1 MPKVIKSQ
9 LIEVVNPGVAG
20 GSNVT
25 KIQFPDQPYLRNKK
39 ILGIEVLNVGDM
51 LKSPTNKVPI
61 TNALMQRS
69 YLTLYLTD
77 PNNPGSVGEWIQNV
91 PFTILHRIQ
100 NAANDPFVR
109 DMFNLQNQ
117 TIYWEKCYIS
127 TPEAYA
133 NTADISFLFNIY
145 FQG

>member
-39 ILGIEVLNVGDM
+39 IMGIEILNVNDM
-51 LKSPTNKVPI
+51 ALSPTNKVPI
-61 TNALMQRS
+61 STEIMQKA
-69 YLTLYLTD
+69 YLTLYLND
-77 PNNPGSVGEWIQNV
+77 VSNPGSVGEWIQSV
-91 PFTILHRIQ
+91 PFTVLHRIQ
-100 NAANDPFVR
+100 NSASDPFVR

-117 TIYWEKCYIS
+117 VIYWEKCYIS
-127 TPEAYA
+127 VPTALG
-133 NTADISFLFNIY
+133 NTTDISFLLQIY